1 MKKIA
6 NIVSDKTI
14 EVSELFNVVKTM
26 DEIQH
31 GLPTLIVDYDYVV
44 KHYPDFDVTDISL
57 GNNLYWTVKK
67 TQKRD
72 KFNHDLNYFINKVY
86 SDMIKGVDYLFVD
99 FIQYKTTTFKKILQK
114 INELDHIITYQHGQ
128 MIYMYSNNLVFGI
141 DLKLAEYVG
150 LDITKLISKIKLKSH
165 VFLTDN
171 EILIEYKKTL
181 EEIDFQVK
189 YIPYLVS
196 IINE

>member
-14 EVSELFNVVKTM
+14 DVSELFNVVKTM
-26 DEIQH
+26 GEIEH

-44 KHYPDFDVTDISL
+44 KNYPDFDITSMSL
-57 GNNLYWTVKK
+57 GDKLYWTVKK

-86 SDMIKGVDYLFVD
+86 SDMINGVTYLFVD
-99 FIQYKTTTFKKILQK
+99 FIQYKTTTFKRILQK
-114 INELDHIITYQHGQ
+114 ISEYDDIITYQHNQ
-128 MIYMYSNNLVFGI
+128 MVYMYSNNLVFGI

-150 LDITKLISKIKLKSH
+150 LDVTKLISKIKLKSH

-171 EILIEYKKTL
+171 EILIEYKKSL
-181 EEIDFQVK
+181 EEMDFQVK